1 MPISSLALN
10 FWLTA
15 LGHSDSLFLNHD
27 VVKTTSKSALAA
39 PSIWNAVFPQIVTWL
54 TPSPPSSL
62 CKMSLSKWGL
72 P

>member
-15 LGHSDSLFLNHD
+15 LGHSDALFLNHD
-27 VVKTTSKSALAA
+27 VVKTTSKNLPWLLPLSGML
-39 PSIWNAVFPQIVTWL
+39 FPQIVTWL

-62 CKMSLSKWGL
+62 CSNVTF
-72 P
+72 